1 MEYKIG
7 VVDAGGNVVG
17 RSDVGVQ
24 AHGEATAVLDRNVA
38 GVGRK
43 GDTVRVPSPLEHPGD
58 VADLAG
64 ATLALVGTSPDGNEI
79 VHVLDHA
86 AGVAEHVAKAVAPF
100 ADRLCALEGHS
111 THIASRFS
119 LIEAA
124 LAEIR
129 SLIGGAN

>member
-7 VVDAGGNVVG
+7 VVDAVGNVVG

-38 GVGRK
+38 GLGRK
-43 GDTVRVPSPLEHPGD
+43 GDTVRVPSPLEHPED
-58 VADLAG
+58 ADDLAG
-64 ATLALVGTSPDGNEI
+64 VKLALVGTSPDGSEI
-79 VHVLDHA
+79 VHVLDHVA
-86 AGVAEHVAKAVAPF
+86 AVAEHVTKAVAPL

-119 LIEAA
+119 LLEAA
-124 LAEIR
+124 LEEIR
-129 SLIGGAN
+129 ALIGGSK